1 MDITLPVLIFATSLN
16 EYNSLPKEVKIYFF
30 LFCCINIYIYILVKL
45 LIYLQILDIFSG
57 EGRKY
62 TISNPSENAIQSLY
76 SVLIDKA
83 LTLPIISE
91 QRILEELPIAP
102 ASSPPKLS
110 ESELKNIIC
119 QEENTL
125 RELRIF
131 LRDICAKLARNKQ

>member
-1 MDITLPVLIFATSLN
+1 MCVYGTV
-16 EYNSLPKEVKIYFF
+16 
-30 LFCCINIYIYILVKL
+30 IYIYIYISNFIHYKYVS

-91 QRILEELPIAP
+91 QTTLEELPIAP